1 MAGNMSS
8 ESLKNLCACPVCFE
22 PYKDPRLLKC
32 GHQFCENCLRDI
44 AKQTPQRHIP
54 CPVCREVTIPQHG
67 EVTKLP
73 RSTLHQYMQ
82 ELIFRHP
89 TEEALGQKCTKCK
102 VNNPTRH
109 CPECTADMAYLCE
122 KCFDVHQ
129 KMKRLENHKTVQF
142 DPLLICTDHTQ
153 KMVENFCYDCN
164 AVACMDCMFDKH
176 ADHETEYLDAAAE
189 KARKL
194 LSDYITKLD
203 GNIVDTN
210 IIHHLKQA
218 SLRLE
223 DNKKRFTS
231 CVENIKLALKKFEAK
246 LDQAVDK
253 MNASV
258 EKELQS
264 NANNQTKIAEISAA
278 QKRMLKLAKS
288 LLGDVSD
295 PQVIMGS
302 RDLPE
307 PDIDIT
313 EIEVDIPV
321 TGEQYDKMA
330 ADIETMIKSVDVDC
344 MKEIYKIQRRKDNI
358 EWDLQHVRDVNIGNT
373 VVGFSFIGD
382 ANEEL
387 LVRANDKANPI
398 RVYNKDGGLIK
409 QMGSDIKELTGHYK
423 QVSMDNHRDL
433 YLITDK
439 KSSLIRMESDGTIRD
454 TIRFSSELCG
464 VAYIAEHDL
473 YVLSDYGKDYWRVF
487 LVSPDTLT
495 EVRSMGDKSTF
506 STPYNVCV
514 GDINGYTTIVVSDC
528 GTNTLYLYSIS
539 GELMKTY
546 GPQIGTLGRL
556 QSPYGLSVDRAEH
569 IFVCDKDNDR
579 VLRVWSDK
587 DGDHWECLLD
597 KEQLSGRPRCVDID
611 SDNRLMAVSVGRT
624 LKIYTF

>member
-1 MAGNMSS
+1 MASNISS
-8 ESLKNLCACPVCFE
+8 DSLKNLCECPVCFE
-22 PYKDPRLLKC
+22 HYKDPRLLKC

-44 AKQTPQRHIP
+44 AKNTPQTHIP

-67 EVTKLP
+67 DVTKLP

-109 CPECTADMAYLCE
+109 CPECTADLAYLCE

-387 LVRANDKANPI
+387 LVRANDEANPI

-409 QMGSDIKELTGHYK
+409 QMGADVKELTGYYR

-433 YLITDK
+433 YLITDNDGC
-439 KSSLIRMESDGTIRD
+439 LIRMESDGTIRD
-454 TIRFSSELCG
+454 KTRFASNLAG
-464 VAYIAEHDL
+464 VAYIAADDL
-473 YVLSDYGKDYWRVF
+473 YVLSENHENASRVF
-487 LVSPDTLT
+487 LVSPDTMTDVISL
-495 EVRSMGDKSTF
+495 GDEGTF
-506 STPYNVCV
+506 SSPYNVCV
-514 GDINGYTTIVVSDC
+514 GDINGSTTIVVSDY
-528 GTNTLYLYSIS
+528 GNDTLYLYRVS
-539 GELMKTY
+539 GELIRTY
-546 GPQIGTLGRL
+546 GPETHKLGRL
-556 QSPYGLSVDRAEH
+556 NGIWQVSVDKTRG
-569 IFVCDKDNDR
+569 IVVCDCDNNR

-597 KEQLSGRPRCVDID
+597 EEQLGGQPWCVDID
-611 SDNRLMAVSVGRT
+611 NENRLMAVSVNET
-624 LKIYTF
+624 VKLYTF